1 MGRRAAVDPK
11 VVADRKVVADPKA
24 AADRKAAVARP
35 AVAPRAVCLM
45 LVAVALPVVLAD
57 IPLRVVARAVAAA
70 VE

>member
-1 MGRRAAVDPK
+1 
-11 VVADRKVVADPKA
+11 
-24 AADRKAAVARP
+24 VARP
-35 AVAPRAVCLM
+35 AAADLRVAAARPVVAPRAVCLM